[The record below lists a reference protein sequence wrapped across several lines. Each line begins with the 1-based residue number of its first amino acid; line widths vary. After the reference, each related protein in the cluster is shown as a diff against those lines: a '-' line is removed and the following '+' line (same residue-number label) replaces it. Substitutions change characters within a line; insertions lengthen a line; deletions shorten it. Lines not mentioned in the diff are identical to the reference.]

1 LSAEPRLWW
10 SAWEN
15 VEEAAVKAVR
25 LIKLGQAL
33 EMHEVPMPSVGA
45 KDVLVKVK
53 AAGIC
58 RSDVHYRAG
67 VSPVYPLPLTLGHE
81 VAGVVEEVGAEVTNV
96 NVGDRVCL
104 HYLVTCGD
112 CHYCAMGNEQFC
124 TTGSM
129 IGKYQD
135 GGYAEYIA
143 VPSRNAVPLPDE
155 IPFEQG
161 AIMMCSSATSLHALS
176 KAGMNPGESVAVF
189 GVGGLG
195 ISAIQLARAFGALDV
210 YAVDINADKLK
221 LAESYGAIA
230 VNAREADPV
239 AEIRR
244 LTGGQ
249 GVDVALELVGLPQTI
264 EQAVHSLGVFGRAV
278 LVGIAEH
285 PFELNSYH
293 DIIPK
298 EAQIIGCSDHLLS
311 ELYLLIEWVRRGVLD
326 LSSVTT
332 RTIPLDAEAINTA
345 LDALEAFGP
354 DVRTVITP

>member
-1 LSAEPRLWW
+1 M
-10 SAWEN
+10 
-15 VEEAAVKAVR
+15 KAVR
-25 LIKLGQAL
+25 LIKPGQPL
-33 EMHEVPMPSVGA
+33 EMQEVPVPAVGA

-58 RSDVHYRAG
+58 RSDMHYRAG
-67 VSPVYPLPLTLGHE
+67 TSPVHPLPMTLGHE
-81 VAGVVEEVGAEVTNV
+81 VAGVIEEVGPAVRNV
-96 NVGDRVCL
+96 KVGQRVCL

-112 CHYCAMGNEQFC
+112 CRYCAIGSEQFC
-124 TTGSM
+124 TSGSM

-143 VPSRNAVPLPDE
+143 VPSRNAVPLPDA

-161 AIMMCSSATSLHALS
+161 AIMMCSSATSFHALN
-176 KAGMNPGESVAVF
+176 KAKLKLGEIVAIF

-195 ISAIQLARAFGALDV
+195 ISAVQLARAFGALEV

-230 VNAREADPV
+230 VKASISDPV
-239 AEIRR
+239 AEIWR

-249 GVDVALELVGLPQTI
+249 GVDVALELVGLPQTV

-278 LVGIAEH
+278 LVGIADQ
-285 PFELNSYH
+285 PFQLHSYH

-298 EAQIIGCSDHLLS
+298 EAQIIGCSDHLLQ
-311 ELYLLIEWVRRGVLD
+311 ELPLLVELVRRGALD
-326 LSSVTT
+326 LSSVIT
-332 RTIPLDAEAINTA
+332 RTVPLDAEAINAA
-345 LDALEAFGP
+345 LDDLEAFGP
-354 DVRTVITP
+354 EVRTVITP

>member
-1 LSAEPRLWW
+1 M
-10 SAWEN
+10 
-15 VEEAAVKAVR
+15 KAVR
-25 LIKLGQAL
+25 LIKPGQAL
-33 EMHEVPMPSVGA
+33 EMHEVPMPPVGA
-45 KDVLVKVK
+45 KDVLVRVK

-67 VSPVYPLPLTLGHE
+67 VSPVHPLPMTLGHE
-81 VAGVVEEVGAEVTNV
+81 VAGVIEEVGAEVRNV
-96 NVGDRVCL
+96 NTSDRVCL

-112 CHYCAMGNEQFC
+112 CRYCAMGNEQFC
-124 TTGSM
+124 TSGSM

-135 GGYAEYIA
+135 GGYAEYIV
-143 VPSRNAVPLPDE
+143 VPSRNAVPLPEE

-161 AIMMCSSATSLHALS
+161 AITMCSSATSLHALC
-176 KAGMNPGESVAVF
+176 KAELKPGESVAAF

-195 ISAIQLARAFGALDV
+195 MSAVQLARAFGALNV
-210 YAVDINADKLK
+210 YAVDINPDKLK
-221 LAESYGAIA
+221 LAESYGAIP
-230 VNAREADPV
+230 VNAGTADPV

-244 LTGGQ
+244 LTGGR

-298 EAQIIGCSDHLLS
+298 EAQIIGCSDHLLP
-311 ELYLLIEWVRRGVLD
+311 ELLLLIELVRRGTLD
-326 LSSVTT
+326 LSSVVT
-332 RTIPLDAEAINTA
+332 RTVPLDAEAINAA
-345 LDALEAFGP
+345 LDDLEAFGP

>member
-1 LSAEPRLWW
+1 M
-10 SAWEN
+10 
-15 VEEAAVKAVR
+15 KAIR
-25 LIKLGQAL
+25 LIKPGQPL
-33 EMHEVPMPSVGA
+33 EMQEVPVPPVGE

-58 RSDVHYRAG
+58 RSDMHYRAG
-67 VSPVYPLPLTLGHE
+67 TSPVHPLPMTLGHE
-81 VAGVVEEVGAEVTNV
+81 VAGVVEEVGPEVRNV
-96 NVGDRVCL
+96 KVGDRVCL

-112 CHYCAMGNEQFC
+112 CRYCTTGSEQFC

-135 GGYAEYIA
+135 GGYAEYIV
-143 VPSRNAVPLPDE
+143 VPSRNAVPLPEE

-161 AIMMCSSATSLHALS
+161 AIMMCSSATSFHALN
-176 KAGMNPGESVAVF
+176 KAGLKPGESVAVF

-195 ISAIQLARAFGALDV
+195 VSAVQLARAFGALDV
-210 YAVDINADKLK
+210 YAVDINPDKLK
-221 LAESYGAIA
+221 LAESYGAIP
-230 VNAREADPV
+230 VNAKMADPV
-239 AEIRR
+239 AEINR

-293 DIIPK
+293 DVIPK

-311 ELYLLIEWVRRGVLD
+311 ELHLLVELVRRGTLD
-326 LSSVTT
+326 LSPVITSTV
-332 RTIPLDAEAINTA
+332 PLDAEAINAA
-345 LDALEAFGP
+345 LDDLEAFGP
-354 DVRTVITP
+354 EVRTVITP

>member
-1 LSAEPRLWW
+1 M
-10 SAWEN
+10 
-15 VEEAAVKAVR
+15 KAVR
-25 LIKLGQAL
+25 LIKPGQPL
-33 EMHEVPMPSVGA
+33 EMQEVPMPSVGA

-81 VAGVVEEVGAEVTNV
+81 VAGVIEKVGAEVRNV
-96 NVGDRVCL
+96 NISDRVCL

-112 CHYCAMGNEQFC
+112 CRYCAMGNEQFC
-124 TTGSM
+124 TSGSM

-135 GGYAEYIA
+135 GGYAEYIV

-161 AIMMCSSATSLHALS
+161 AIMMCSSATSLHALC
-176 KAGMNPGESVAVF
+176 KAELKPGESVAVF

-195 ISAIQLARAFGALDV
+195 MSAVQLARAFGALDV

-221 LAESYGAIA
+221 LVESYGAIA
-230 VNAREADPV
+230 VNAREVAPV

-285 PFELNSYH
+285 PFELNLYH

-298 EAQIIGCSDHLLS
+298 EAQIIGCSDHLLP
-311 ELYLLIEWVRRGVLD
+311 ELHLLIELVRRGTLE
-326 LSSVTT
+326 LSSVVT
-332 RTIPLDAEAINTA
+332 RTVPLDAEAINAA
-345 LDALEAFGP
+345 LDDLEAFGP